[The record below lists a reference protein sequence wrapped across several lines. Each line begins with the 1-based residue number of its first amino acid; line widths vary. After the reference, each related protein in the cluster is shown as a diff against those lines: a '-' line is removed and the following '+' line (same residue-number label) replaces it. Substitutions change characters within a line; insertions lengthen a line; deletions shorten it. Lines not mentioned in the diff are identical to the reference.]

1 MSEAPLHPTDRRLR
15 AENIEYGE
23 EGLRRA
29 VRAGRASDAR
39 PWVEV
44 LREGAS
50 VPPNVR
56 DCHFRL
62 KPRAQCDPVP
72 RVQSWL

>member
-1 MSEAPLHPTDRRLR
+1 MMKWIRTRRLSIK
-15 AENIEYGE
+15 NS
-23 EGLRRA
+23 LS

-62 KPRAQCDPVP
+62 KPRAQCAPVLLFFFITLEP
-72 RVQSWL
+72 GVE